1 MAKFEKKKIK
11 HIRKYYLKKIDER
24 AKAKKDGNFDLAD
37 KIRNDLFDQGIL
49 IEDQKEKTIWKFK

>member
-1 MAKFEKKKIK
+1 MKKRRLKISENT
-11 HIRKYYLKKIDER
+11 ILKKIHER